1 MIFVKNKFKDLLEP
15 INIEMKEQGQ
25 IVTHVDLLNFLK
37 NRDELG
43 YRKAIEQ
50 TLKYI
55 KDF

>member
-1 MIFVKNKFKDLLEP
+1 FKDLLEP

-37 NRDELG
+37 NRNELG

-50 TLKYI
+50 HFEVYKRFLNSRK
-55 KDF
+55 